1 MRKHGK
7 KSGLRR
13 VETWRWVVRLAFL
26 AFFVLL
32 TFRAAYPPIYAPPS
46 NLFLRFDPLAGL
58 FAVTA
63 ARSASV
69 FFGYWPAW
77 ILLGLTL
84 LSSRFFCGWIC
95 PLGTC
100 FDVAGAIKP
109 KFLKY
114 YRPHGREMKALL
126 EERRRGV
133 EPRRIRVKYIILPAV
148 LVLSLVGVNLLYLFS
163 PLVVFNRGVYF
174 ILLPQV
180 PVLLVVLLLLAFLY
194 RPRFWCEE
202 VCPLG
207 ALFSLVSMAGKRL
220 RAAFSPLSVVKD
232 PEVCI
237 SCGACYKNCPL
248 GVDEPF
254 TREESGR
261 LRSADCTACG
271 KCIDACPTEGALALN
286 SFGVDISRSRG
297 VKRSGRSTKRVK
309 KSDAPAEA
317 TDRKLTVTRREFV
330 ASVGVGAVLAAG
342 YGVGLKGTGTSEPLL
357 RMPGAQDESAF
368 LAACTR
374 CVECVRAC
382 PTGCIKP
389 MGIEDG
395 FQKLWTPRFHPRTAP
410 CTFDKCDQACA
421 RVCPSGAI
429 TRQAPEYVA
438 IGTAH
443 VNQSTCRSWKGRIC
457 VVCKERCRFNA
468 IDIDEH
474 RRPHVN
480 TDRCNGCGAC
490 QSACPTEPASIQVFP
505 AGWTTDWS
513 SDGGGGGGGGGG
525 G

>member
-1 MRKHGK
+1 MQKRVK

-26 AFFVLL
+26 AFFVVL
-32 TFRAAYPPIYAPPS
+32 TFLAAYPPIYAPPS

-58 FAVTA
+58 FALTA

-77 ILLGLTL
+77 VLLGLTL
-84 LSSRFFCGWIC
+84 LSSRFFCSWIC

-100 FDVAGAIKP
+100 FDIVGALKP
-109 KFLKY
+109 KALRY
-114 YRPHGREMKALL
+114 YRPHGKEMKALV
-126 EERRRGV
+126 EERRRGIR
-133 EPRRIRVKYIILPAV
+133 PRRIRVKYIILLLV

-163 PLVVFNRGVYF
+163 PLVVFNRGVYL

-180 PVLLVVLLLLAFLY
+180 PVLLIILLLIAFLY

-202 VCPLG
+202 ICPLG
-207 ALFSLVSMAGKRL
+207 VLFSLVSMVGKRPK
-220 RAAFSPLSVVKD
+220 AVFSPLSVVKD
-232 PEVCI
+232 QEACI
-237 SCGACYKNCPL
+237 ECGACYRNCPV
-248 GVDEPF
+248 GVDKSF

-271 KCIDACPTEGALALN
+271 RCVDACPTEGALALT
-286 SFGVDISRSRG
+286 SFGLDLSRSSG
-297 VKRSGRSTKRVK
+297 VSRKRRTGEKALEK
-309 KSDAPAEA
+309 PASYGEEP
-317 TDRKLTVTRREFV
+317 DQRLTVTRKEFI
-330 ASVGVGAVLAAG
+330 ASVGIGAVMVAG
-342 YGVGLKGTGTSEPLL
+342 YGVGLKGSGGPVL
-357 RMPGAQDESAF
+357 RMPGAQDESVF

-374 CVECVRAC
+374 CAECVRAC

-438 IGTAH
+438 IGTAQ
-443 VNQSTCRSWKGRIC
+443 VNRSTCLAWKGKIC

-468 IDIDEH
+468 IDVDEH

-480 TDRCNGCGAC
+480 TDNCTGCGAC
-490 QSACPTEPASIQVFP
+490 QTACPTESASIQVFP
-505 AGWTTDWS
+505 VGRSPEWN
-513 SDGGGGGGGGGG
+513 GGGRRGGR
-525 G
+525 